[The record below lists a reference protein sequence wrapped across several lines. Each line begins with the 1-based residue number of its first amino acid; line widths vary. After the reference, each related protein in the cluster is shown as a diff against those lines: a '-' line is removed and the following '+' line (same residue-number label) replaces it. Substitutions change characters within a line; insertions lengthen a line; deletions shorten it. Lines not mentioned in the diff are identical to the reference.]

1 MNPTASVSA
10 ARPDIAIRTRRRVLA
25 VCESFSYTSGGC
37 VDALE
42 TVRAL
47 HQAGCEVLLW
57 SLSPAQ
63 VELNQPWLGDLT
75 RYESPPFFWGGRG
88 IGKRL
93 ARFREEVRFLRMV
106 RLLRPTLCLVL
117 TDRPRLVYRLVN
129 RWTRVVFFVQDVT
142 HTCPGDPPHRYLK
155 VSRSACARPAGLS
168 CLGVDRVEGCLGD
181 RVWWR
186 KLYRI
191 AHSVLTARLLSGID
205 TIVTQSSFS
214 EALVRRGLSRSARV
228 IVHPRIHPAAQATEL
243 PGKPE
248 EARRRLGFVG
258 RVETY
263 KGILEAI
270 EILALL
276 PETYCLK
283 IIGSGGA
290 EPEARRLVRERG
302 LERRVAFIGWLERA
316 ETARAVAACGVVLV
330 PSLCAE
336 VFGMV
341 GPEALDLGTPVVAYS
356 VGGVPEWCDGAVA
369 RTVPLGDRAA
379 AAEAVLEITGDSDRW
394 RSLCEQARVF
404 ARTCF
409 DETRSRKRL
418 LAILEVGPREAR
430 GGAAC

>member
-1 MNPTASVSA
+1 M
-10 ARPDIAIRTRRRVLA
+10 REELRFLR
-25 VCESFSYTSGGC
+25 
-37 VDALE
+37 

-47 HQAGCEVLLW
+47 K
-57 SLSPAQ
+57 PA
-63 VELNQPWLGDLT
+63 
-75 RYESPPFFWGGRG
+75 
-88 IGKRL
+88 
-93 ARFREEVRFLRMV
+93 
-106 RLLRPTLCLVL
+106 LCLVL
-117 TDRPRLVYRLVN
+117 TDRPRLAYRLAG

-155 VSRSACARPAGLS
+155 VSRSACARPAGLP

-191 AHSVLTARLLSGID
+191 AHSALSARLLSGID

-228 IVHPRIHPAAQATEL
+228 IVHPRIHRAAPATGL
-243 PGKPE
+243 PDKPE
-248 EARRRLGFVG
+248 EARRLLGFVG

-276 PETYCLK
+276 PEIYCLQ

-316 ETARAVAACGVVLV
+316 EAARAVAACGVVLV
-330 PSLCAE
+330 PSLWAE
-336 VFGMV
+336 AFGMV
-341 GPEALDLGTPVVAYS
+341 GPEALFLGTPVVAYG
-356 VGGVPEWCDGAVA
+356 VGGVPEWCDGALA
-369 RTVPLGDRAA
+369 RAVPLGDRVAA
-379 AAEAVLEITGDSDRW
+379 ARAVVDITGDPERW
-394 RSLCEQARVF
+394 KQLCHEARDF
-404 ARTCF
+404 GQLQFGEST
-409 DETRSRKRL
+409 SRERL
-418 LAILEVGPREAR
+418 LAILDVSAPAMP
-430 GGAAC
+430 

>member
-1 MNPTASVSA
+1 M
-10 ARPDIAIRTRRRVLA
+10 
-25 VCESFSYTSGGC
+25 
-37 VDALE
+37 
-42 TVRAL
+42 RAL
-47 HQAGCEVLLW
+47 RESGCEVWLW
-57 SLSPAQ
+57 SLPLADGGAGAPWISALPGFES
-63 VELNQPWLGDLT
+63 EL
-75 RYESPPFFWGGRG
+75 FFWGGRG
-88 IGKRL
+88 LRKRL
-93 ARFREEVRFLRMV
+93 GRMREELRFLGTV
-106 RLLRPTLCLVL
+106 RALKPALCLVL
-117 TDRPRLVYRLVN
+117 TDRPRLAYRLAG

-228 IVHPRIHPAAQATEL
+228 IVLPRIHPAAHATEL

-276 PETYCLK
+276 PETYCLQ

-290 EPEARRLVRERG
+290 GPEARRLVRERG

-316 ETARAVAACGVVLV
+316 EAARAVAACGVVLV
-330 PSLCAE
+330 PSLWAE
-336 VFGMV
+336 AFGMV
-341 GPEALDLGTPVVAYS
+341 GPEALFLGTPVVAYS

-369 RTVPLGDRAA
+369 RAVPLDDRAA

-394 RSLCEQARVF
+394 RSLCEQSWVS
-404 ARTCF
+404 ARTRF
-409 DETRSRKRL
+409 NEARSREHL
-418 LAILEVGPREAR
+418 LAILEVGPREAS